1 MWFYGMVGNSQFR
14 DPWLDEAFATFE
26 QAALDPQSA
35 AGLAGALA
43 LEGDVGDSMA
53 DFADD
58 GTETYFEVV
67 YGKGGAALL
76 TARETVGAEAFDAAV
91 RCYVDAS
98 AWSTATPDD
107 VAAVL
112 ADLPA
117 AVEVLLDAGAL
128 DEADLPS

>member
-1 MWFYGMVGNSQFR
+1 
-14 DPWLDEAFATFE
+14 
-26 QAALDPQSA
+26 
-35 AGLAGALA
+35 
-43 LEGDVGDSMA
+43 
-53 DFADD
+53 
-58 GTETYFEVV
+58 
-67 YGKGGAALL
+67 
-76 TARETVGAEAFDAAV
+76 VGAEAFDAAV

>member
-1 MWFYGMVGNSQFR
+1 
-14 DPWLDEAFATFE
+14 
-26 QAALDPQSA
+26 
-35 AGLAGALA
+35 
-43 LEGDVGDSMA
+43 MA

-58 GTETYFEVV
+58 GTEIYFEVV

-117 AVEVLLDAGAL
+117 AVQVLLDAGAL